1 MINKDIAI
9 AHKTKIAQEKAEA
22 KKKHEASRA
31 KLRKFKQ
38 EIKLKKSSLS
48 AIKSTL
54 KDIAVDLSKHSITK
68 PEREGIASNVSAKI
82 SELKQSIGRSSNTL
96 ASLQVEI
103 NKLKAELKTINTQPE
118 SQAKDDAIKTLEG
131 SITLLNH
138 KISTINNSQEDEQNT
153 LAFLK
158 ELESRLL
165 EEMSDAEK
173 WLRPKPDFTIPA
185 GIAKLKQE
193 LESFNQI
200 QDSITQLQA
209 QSDQARLI
217 KRADFVSMSLMD
229 LLDEGI
235 NATLEALQ
243 NKGNVEIITKELLLN
258 PDSLT
263 FDKIIEI
270 FKALEL
276 GALASF
282 TFFNL
287 RKIPKTISLLSETI
301 STELL
306 AKGLDLNLDNIVTH
320 SKFIDSL
327 LLNPALFNLLNA
339 KRFEIGQIIS
349 ILEKDIGN
357 IVDFV
362 LSTPSTLKPT
372 TILALLNKIFSSKE
386 NLQNILG
393 IVTYNFTTL
402 LDLTS
407 TDKPLHDV
415 LKKHDLVSKPDL
427 IKGIAI
433 HLLPVLEELKE
444 HHESIMSLLTKIPYL
459 LSATTEKD
467 KAAATQSLI
476 QSGIS
481 LIKENDAAMLKAILS
496 AVSNL
501 NISDV
506 AELAFS
512 AKPVQDALNKFSIN
526 KEEQQGIISIL
537 SKQEF
542 KDLIPTL
549 SDSPDEILSLLTE
562 AINDAQDNSQSL
574 IDILFAIVNPN
585 SQDAQEKPKSLVS
598 MLRDLFQSLEDTE
611 RNMVSAII
619 LKVSKVLLENT
630 KTDLIN
636 NTKLFT
642 TEEDALTKAEEDL
655 ETSKRILIAHLESLL
670 ASGAIS
676 QEEFD
681 RLKNQ
686 IMLAT
691 TAIGIQICIIEVRSA
706 RSASFTPVA
715 VDIDFLNALEGI
727 ANQDNSQDLISACI
741 TLLPEI
747 LFALD
752 KDLTK
757 IQELLGKDYSAITA
771 GALAISAVKVLE
783 KIVSNTSV
791 VNAVRGLLK
800 TDHEQLAKLATPVV
814 YRAITPN
821 YEKLLKKVDHSHH
834 SFLQC
839 ALESH
844 FATHEHSDIEKLV
857 EILKVRLSEEEA
869 KKVHKRATK
878 EFTRVGEARTA
889 ALSVIKKPE
898 FTGVLKVAD
907 NVLAA
912 HTDIAKKIGGM
923 DEVLKRFV
931 ISATVEK
938 QLKNQDLTREKRAE
952 LFNLA
957 STNQLTHNDMSKLVD
972 CAITLLASA
981 DIGKLEHT
989 QDIMR
994 LLKSDETKTLMGF
1007 AFNMKAADVDTTL
1020 KATNE
1025 ALSPMFELA
1034 SLFLG
1039 KTELEDLNVK
1049 LPKAIEK
1056 ILDGLSDQT
1065 KSNDI
1070 IENVKP
1076 LVGWVAAILKNDQF
1090 RRVYRHNITPF
1101 IQGNEIELVKQ
1112 LNTVIQKD
1120 PDLRFMKLDATKI
1133 INIMKSPDTA
1143 KNLADFLDA
1152 FSKGEIWRTS
1162 KTVMNL
1168 AFGSH
1173 DAFSMLV
1180 NVLFGLAR
1188 KAFREVLMPD
1198 FLKRVFIGNQIN
1210 DKLLTGEF
1218 KDLAA
1223 HMKVDD
1229 SIKFGSFRYFSN
1241 RCNFSGLDL
1250 TITSNEGLFHDKK
1263 IDGANFARCIFDN
1276 GLDLNGAT
1284 ITNTD
1289 LSNLKFV
1296 TNKDIILTNATMD

>member
-1 MINKDIAI
+1 
-9 AHKTKIAQEKAEA
+9 
-22 KKKHEASRA
+22 
-31 KLRKFKQ
+31 
-38 EIKLKKSSLS
+38 
-48 AIKSTL
+48 
-54 KDIAVDLSKHSITK
+54 
-68 PEREGIASNVSAKI
+68 
-82 SELKQSIGRSSNTL
+82 
-96 ASLQVEI
+96 
-103 NKLKAELKTINTQPE
+103 
-118 SQAKDDAIKTLEG
+118 
-131 SITLLNH
+131 
-138 KISTINNSQEDEQNT
+138 
-153 LAFLK
+153 
-158 ELESRLL
+158 
-165 EEMSDAEK
+165 
-173 WLRPKPDFTIPA
+173 
-185 GIAKLKQE
+185 
-193 LESFNQI
+193 
-200 QDSITQLQA
+200 
-209 QSDQARLI
+209 
-217 KRADFVSMSLMD
+217 
-229 LLDEGI
+229 
-235 NATLEALQ
+235 
-243 NKGNVEIITKELLLN
+243 LLN

-444 HHESIMSLLTKIPYL
+444 H
-459 LSATTEKD
+459 EKD

-931 ISATVEK
+931 IS
-938 QLKNQDLTREKRAE
+938 
-952 LFNLA
+952 
-957 STNQLTHNDMSKLVD
+957 VD

-1296 TNKDIILTNATMD
+1296 TNKDIILTNATMDLETFATIIPLINQGVQVLSIGFTVEIPHFRMNDFIALVEKISDADVKERLSACMSKTHTASVADSKVQDSVISH